1 MFNWNKGALADWSEM
16 LKVHCSQY
24 IKLVYFFQQLMLIKQ
39 KFWRFWDTFRAEFPC
54 NLRLLQL
61 LESRSFTE
69 ASLLT
74 EEHFEG
80 PIKCTHDLNCGLW
93 ILGPYCSLCRIFFF
107 LSTVPSLLVMLRALE
122 NQKCLGFLSVSGDLG
137 YVMETFENGYG
148 DTKLIAMRI
157 YRI

>member
-1 MFNWNKGALADWSEM
+1 MNCEFLGLT
-16 LKVHCSQY
+16 V
-24 IKLVYFFQQLMLIKQ
+24 VYAGF
-39 KFWRFWDTFRAEFPC
+39 
-54 NLRLLQL
+54 
-61 LESRSFTE
+61 
-69 ASLLT
+69 
-74 EEHFEG
+74 
-80 PIKCTHDLNCGLW
+80 
-93 ILGPYCSLCRIFFF
+93 FFF